1 MTSDKAVTATF
12 AQQQYTLT
20 VTKTGT
26 GSGTVTSSP
35 AGINCGS
42 DCSETYTKVQKVK
55 LTAKADANSTFTGWS
70 GGGCSGTK
78 TCTVTVDT
86 AVTVTADF
94 VLKTPD
100 ISIAQTSIEFGG
112 IKVGKKATK
121 TLKIT
126 NNGTGNLVITLSGLE
141 GTDFS
146 IQGSTTV
153 TIKGKKSY
161 SLRVVFMPE
170 SAGSETATLRITS
183 NDPDTPILDIP
194 LSGGPPDTI
203 PPSVPQ
209 NLSAIAVSSNQ
220 INLTWNASSDN
231 VGVKG
236 YKTYKGGVY
245 LKSVTGTSTSDTGLN
260 ANTQYC
266 YTVSAYDVVGNES
279 EQSSQACATTP
290 KPEIIVDPITLSF
303 GSAPVGRESTPREV
317 KVSNGGTGH
326 LSIGTINLGG
336 ANPDQFS
343 KVSDSCSSES
353 LASTESC
360 TVRVSFRPT
369 SAGEKSATLI
379 ILSNDID
386 KTQVAVPLSG
396 VEGETLGRFRL
407 SARGLWVHFE
417 HRGWPTGYVNGE
429 TIQDFNNFDSVVGHT
444 VAEEIA
450 LQLDKMRAMGV
461 NSITT
466 DLWTSDPIY
475 IPGPM
480 IFPGCNIGPG
490 LGFQWPQPTYTEL
503 TNLRSFLDLIYSK
516 GFHVILGLSNNH
528 MEEQPPV
535 NSQTWLGAI
544 LDVVKGHPALDLI
557 LFNGTPHALDLN
569 GDGIPDTCGIPVEP
583 PLWMGPTYVGS
594 QYVKWAIGYGL
605 SLGIP
610 ARKLSAEAIVGN
622 FFADSQNTWTTPGH
636 LWIPTITLKTIF
648 DDLGIPDNERTYA
661 LSFYEHRKCTPQP
674 GVPDLPCANTDLYT
688 WADQTLQSVFAT
700 IGMGN
705 GARVVAVEMGKDSF
719 FTPVDPAPT
728 QRVLENLIALLEK
741 YGIDGGAYWQW
752 ANLRTDQ
759 DSDPQMADPVKRRG
773 VEFIYNP
780 VQKEVI
786 DMGGFHLTTI
796 PNGSF
801 EMGDS
806 VPSNWTISGNGT
818 GLRYFLP
825 AEPGQPEVPTRGNY
839 ALRLVTG
846 SGPNDTVNATSDMI
860 AVTPN
865 TIYTTTANLRFGWTG
880 DPSPGGGPATRPQ
893 VFISIQYFDGSGR
906 ASQVRTQNIFRFY
919 QENSTTGFET
929 FPLQYTTPSDAS
941 FVRIEVGAVRN
952 GLPTAITFDVDNLR

>member
-1 MTSDKAVTATF
+1 
-12 AQQQYTLT
+12 
-20 VTKTGT
+20 
-26 GSGTVTSSP
+26 
-35 AGINCGS
+35 
-42 DCSETYTKVQKVK
+42 
-55 LTAKADANSTFTGWS
+55 
-70 GGGCSGTK
+70 
-78 TCTVTVDT
+78 
-86 AVTVTADF
+86 
-94 VLKTPD
+94 LKTPD

-461 NSITT
+461 NTITMELRT
-466 DLWTSDPIY
+466 ADPVY
-475 IPGPM
+475 IPGP
-480 IFPGCNIGPG
+480 FVPPACNLPPT
-490 LGFQWPQPTYTEL
+490 LGFLWPQPTPIEL
-503 TNLRSFLDLIYSK
+503 SNFVAFLNLVHSK
-516 GFHVILGLSNNH
+516 GIRVMLMLNNTH
-528 MEEQPPV
+528 MEEQPPT

-544 LDVVKGHPALDLI
+544 LRTLKDHPAVDLI
-557 LFNGTPHALDLN
+557 CFGGNEHIVDSN
-569 GDGIPDTCGIPVEP
+569 GDEIPDACGIPAEP
-583 PLWMGPTYVGS
+583 PLWLGPTAVGS

-610 ARKLSAEAIVGN
+610 AKKLSAEAIIGS
-622 FFADSQNTWTTPGH
+622 FLTWFQTPNPWGTTDGH
-636 LWIPTITLKTIF
+636 FWSPIVTIKKIF

-661 LSFYEHRKCTPQP
+661 LSFYEHRKCVDVQNLYVGRYCT
-674 GVPDLPCANTDLYT
+674 DTDLYT
-688 WADQTLQSVFAT
+688 WADQIMQSELFAT
-700 IGMGN
+700 IGAKN
-705 GARVVAVEMGKDSF
+705 GARVVIAEMGKDAW

-728 QRVLENLIALLEK
+728 QHVLEHLIALMEK
-741 YGIDGGAYWQW
+741 YGVDGGSFWRW
-752 ANLRTDQ
+752 ASFRNDEDT
-759 DSDPQMADPVKRRG
+759 DPQMADPVKRRG

-786 DMGGFHLTTI
+786 DMGGFHLTAI

-806 VPSNWTISGNGT
+806 VPTNWTISGNGA

-846 SGPNDTVNATSDMI
+846 SGPNDVVSATNDMI
-860 AVTPN
+860 AVTSK
-865 TIYTTTANLRFGWTG
+865 TTYTTTANLRFVWTG
-880 DPSPGGGPATRPQ
+880 DPSPVWGSTTRPQ
-893 VFISIQYFDGSGR
+893 VFISIRYFDGTGGV
-906 ASQVRTQNIFRFY
+906 SQVRTQDVFRFY
-919 QENSTTGFET
+919 QENGTTGFGT
-929 FPLQYTTPSDAS
+929 FPIQYTTPSDAS
-941 FVRIEVGAVRN
+941 FVRIEVGSARRVKC
-952 GLPTAITFDVDNLR
+952 GDVVEFVHLLSVGFLSLSAETPNRLGHG